1 MENGANLDI
10 PVNIHGP
17 DKIYNHNYVYKYGTK
32 LAISDFQQGLDT
44 NIYDKL

>member
-17 DKIYNHNYVYKYGTK
+17 DKKYNHSHVYKYGTK
-32 LAISDFQQGLDT
+32 LAISDFQPGLDT